1 MVDCNKHLYNLI
13 NNYEISLKEDLT
25 LPNVPVD
32 DAFDAFEDE
41 AKPKKGKVLI
51 AEDIK
56 TNRLILS
63 SLLDTL
69 EIETLEAVDGKEA
82 VEKFKNDPTINFI
95 LMDVKMPV
103 MDGVEAT
110 LIIREW
116 EEIKKLS
123 PTPIIAVTAFDF
135 AEDIKRCMDAGMN
148 DVMFKPADLKTLAK
162 TAEKYLKTKKIDS
175 SLFETNH
182 SEINLRNLIENRQ
195 EEIFSQ
201 EWLSNFILNH
211 NKLGSV
217 LLHGAMNDMPN
228 YFKLLREAIETQN
241 WIETRAVVHVLK
253 GLLRQVGAVRLST
266 ILNDINALLKSGGTM
281 DPSAFDSILQE
292 YQQLEGHLQEWLKK
306 NT

>member
-1 MVDCNKHLYNLI
+1 
-13 NNYEISLKEDLT
+13 

-32 DAFDAFEDE
+32 DAFDAFADE
-41 AKPKKGKVLI
+41 TKPIKGKVLI

-63 SLLDTL
+63 SLLETL
-69 EIETLEAVDGKEA
+69 EIESIQAVDGKEA
-82 VEKFKNDPTINFI
+82 LEMFKADPAINFI

-110 LIIREW
+110 IAIREW
-116 EEIKKLS
+116 EDIKKLDA
-123 PTPIIAVTAFDF
+123 TPIIAVTAFDY

-148 DVMFKPADLKTLAK
+148 DVMYKPADLKTLAK
-162 TAEKYLKTKKIDS
+162 TVEKYLTMKKIDPN
-175 SLFETNH
+175 SLEMNLA
-182 SEINLRNLIENRQ
+182 EVNLRNLIENRQ

-201 EWLSNFILNH
+201 EWLTSFVLNH
-211 NKLGSV
+211 KKLATV
-217 LLHGAMNDMPN
+217 LLNGAMNDMPN
-228 YFKLLREAIETQN
+228 YFKLLRESIEAQN

-266 ILNDINALLKSGGTM
+266 ILNDINALLKGGGVI
-281 DPSAFDSILQE
+281 DQAAFDSILQE
-292 YQQLEGHLQEWLKK
+292 YQSLEGQLQEWLKT

>member
-1 MVDCNKHLYNLI
+1 
-13 NNYEISLKEDLT
+13 

-32 DAFDAFEDE
+32 DAFDAFADE

-63 SLLDTL
+63 SLLETL
-69 EIETLEAVDGKEA
+69 EIESLQAVDGKEA
-82 VEKFKNDPTINFI
+82 VEMFKADPTINFI

-103 MDGVEAT
+103 MDGIEAT
-110 LIIREW
+110 VVIREW

-123 PTPIIAVTAFDF
+123 AIPIIAVTAFDF

-162 TAEKYLKTKKIDS
+162 TVEKYLNIKKIDLS
-175 SLFETNH
+175 ALQTNN

-195 EEIFSQ
+195 EEVFSQ
-201 EWLSNFILNH
+201 EWLTAFVLNH
-211 NKLGSV
+211 KKLASV

-228 YFKLLREAIETQN
+228 YFKLLREAIEEQN

-253 GLLRQVGAVRLST
+253 GLLRQVGSVRLST
-266 ILNDINALLKSGGTM
+266 ILNDLNGLLKSGGTM
-281 DPSAFDSILQE
+281 DQPAFETILKE
-292 YQQLEGHLQEWLKK
+292 YQLLEVQLQDWLKK
-306 NT
+306 NS

>member
-1 MVDCNKHLYNLI
+1 
-13 NNYEISLKEDLT
+13 

-63 SLLDTL
+63 SLLETL
-69 EIETLEAVDGKEA
+69 EIESIEAVDGKEA
-82 VEKFKNDPTINFI
+82 VEKFKADPTINFI

-116 EEIKKLS
+116 EEIKKMS
-123 PTPIIAVTAFDF
+123 ATPIIAVTAFDF

-162 TAEKYLKTKKIDS
+162 TAEKYLTTKKIDS

-211 NKLGSV
+211 HKLGSI
-217 LLHGAMNDMPN
+217 LLHGAMNDMPS
-228 YFKLLREAIETQN
+228 YFKLLRESIEAQN

-266 ILNDINALLKSGGTM
+266 ILNDINALLKSGGTI
-281 DPSAFDSILQE
+281 DQPAFDSILQE
-292 YQQLEGHLQEWLKK
+292 YQQLEGQLQDWLKK

>member
-1 MVDCNKHLYNLI
+1 M
-13 NNYEISLKEDLT
+13 
-25 LPNVPVD
+25 PNVPVD
-32 DAFDAFEDE
+32 DTFDAFEEE

-63 SLLDTL
+63 SLLETH

-82 VEKFKNDPTINFI
+82 VEKFKADPTINFI

-110 LIIREW
+110 VMIREW

-123 PTPIIAVTAFDF
+123 ATPIIAVTAFDF

-162 TAEKYLKTKKIDS
+162 TVEKYLRTKKIDL

-182 SEINLRNLIENRQ
+182 AEINLRNLIENRQ
-195 EEIFSQ
+195 EEVFSQ
-201 EWLSNFILNH
+201 EWLTNFVLNH
-211 NKLGSV
+211 KKLATV

-228 YFKLLREAIETQN
+228 YFKLLRESIEEQN

-266 ILNDINALLKSGGTM
+266 ILNDLNGLLKSGGTM
-281 DPSAFDSILQE
+281 DQPAFETILKE
-292 YQQLEGHLQEWLKK
+292 YQLLEGQLQDWLKQ

>member
-1 MVDCNKHLYNLI
+1 
-13 NNYEISLKEDLT
+13 
-25 LPNVPVD
+25 LPNIPVD

-41 AKPKKGKVLI
+41 AKPKKGRVLI

-63 SLLDTL
+63 SLLETL
-69 EIETLEAVDGKEA
+69 EIESLEAVDGKEA
-82 VEKFKNDPTINFI
+82 VEKFKADPTINFI

-110 LIIREW
+110 VVIREW

-123 PTPIIAVTAFDF
+123 ATPIIAVTAFDY

-162 TAEKYLKTKKIDS
+162 TVEKYLTSKKMDS

-182 SEINLRNLIENRQ
+182 SDINLRNLVENRQ
-195 EEIFSQ
+195 EEVFSQ
-201 EWLSNFILNH
+201 EWLTNFVLNH
-211 NKLGSV
+211 KKLATV

-228 YFKLLREAIETQN
+228 YFKLLRESIEEQN

-266 ILNDINALLKSGGTM
+266 VLNDLNGLLKSGGTI
-281 DPSAFDSILQE
+281 DQPAFESILKE
-292 YQQLEGHLQEWLKK
+292 YQLLEGQLQDWLKQ

>member
-1 MVDCNKHLYNLI
+1 
-13 NNYEISLKEDLT
+13 
-25 LPNVPVD
+25 LPNIPVD

-41 AKPKKGKVLI
+41 AKPKKGRVLI

-63 SLLDTL
+63 SLLETL
-69 EIETLEAVDGKEA
+69 EIESLEAVDGKEA
-82 VEKFKNDPTINFI
+82 VEKFKADPTINFI

-110 LIIREW
+110 VVIREW

-123 PTPIIAVTAFDF
+123 ATPIIAVTAFDY

-162 TAEKYLKTKKIDS
+162 TVEKYLTSKKMDS
-175 SLFETNH
+175 SLFVTNH
-182 SEINLRNLIENRQ
+182 SDINLRNLVENRQ
-195 EEIFSQ
+195 EEVFSQ
-201 EWLSNFILNH
+201 EWLTNFVLNH
-211 NKLGSV
+211 KKLATV

-228 YFKLLREAIETQN
+228 YFKLLRESIEEQN

-266 ILNDINALLKSGGTM
+266 VLNDLNGLLKSGGTI
-281 DPSAFDSILQE
+281 DQPAFESILKE
-292 YQQLEGHLQEWLKK
+292 YQLLEGQLQDWLKQ

>member
-1 MVDCNKHLYNLI
+1 
-13 NNYEISLKEDLT
+13 
-25 LPNVPVD
+25 LPNIPVD

-41 AKPKKGKVLI
+41 AKPKKGRVLI

-63 SLLDTL
+63 SLLETL
-69 EIETLEAVDGKEA
+69 EIESLEAVDGKEA
-82 VEKFKNDPTINFI
+82 VEKFKADPTINFI

-110 LIIREW
+110 VVIREW

-123 PTPIIAVTAFDF
+123 ATPIIAVTAFDY

-162 TAEKYLKTKKIDS
+162 TVEKYLTSKKMDS

-182 SEINLRNLIENRQ
+182 SDINLRNLVENRQ
-195 EEIFSQ
+195 EEVFSQ
-201 EWLSNFILNH
+201 EWLTNFVLNH
-211 NKLGSV
+211 KKLATV

-228 YFKLLREAIETQN
+228 YFKLLRESIEEQN
-241 WIETRAVVHVLK
+241 WIQTRAVVHVLK

-266 ILNDINALLKSGGTM
+266 VLNDLNGLLKSGGTI
-281 DPSAFDSILQE
+281 DQPAFESILKE
-292 YQQLEGHLQEWLKK
+292 YQLLEGQLQDWLKQ

>member
-1 MVDCNKHLYNLI
+1 
-13 NNYEISLKEDLT
+13 

-32 DAFDAFEDE
+32 DAFDAFADE

-63 SLLDTL
+63 SLLETL
-69 EIETLEAVDGKEA
+69 EIESVEAVDGKEA
-82 VEKFKNDPTINFI
+82 VEMFKADPTINFI

-110 LIIREW
+110 VVIREW

-123 PTPIIAVTAFDF
+123 ATPIIAVTAFDF
-135 AEDIKRCMDAGMN
+135 AEDIKRCMDSGMN

-162 TAEKYLKTKKIDS
+162 TVEKYLTTKKIDL
-175 SLFETNH
+175 SLLENNPA
-182 SEINLRNLIENRQ
+182 EINLRNLIENRQ
-195 EEIFSQ
+195 EEVFSQ
-201 EWLSNFILNH
+201 EWLTAFVLNH
-211 NKLGSV
+211 KKLASV

-228 YFKLLREAIETQN
+228 YFKLLREAIEEQN

-253 GLLRQVGAVRLST
+253 GLLRQVGSVRLST
-266 ILNDINALLKSGGTM
+266 ILNDLNGLLKSGGTM
-281 DPSAFDSILQE
+281 DQPAFETILKE
-292 YQQLEGHLQEWLKK
+292 YQLLEVQLQDWLKK
-306 NT
+306 NS

>member
-1 MVDCNKHLYNLI
+1 MS
-13 NNYEISLKEDLT
+13 NN
-25 LPNVPVD
+25 PVD
-32 DAFDAFEDE
+32 DAFDAFADE

-63 SLLDTL
+63 SLLETL
-69 EIETLEAVDGKEA
+69 EIESLQAVDGKEA
-82 VEKFKNDPTINFI
+82 VEMFKADPTINFI

-103 MDGVEAT
+103 MDGIEAT
-110 LIIREW
+110 VVIREW

-123 PTPIIAVTAFDF
+123 AIPIIAVTAFDF

-162 TAEKYLKTKKIDS
+162 TVEKYLNIKKIDLS
-175 SLFETNH
+175 ALQTNN

-201 EWLSNFILNH
+201 EWLTAFVLNH
-211 NKLGSV
+211 KKLASV

-228 YFKLLREAIETQN
+228 YFKLLREAIEEQN

-253 GLLRQVGAVRLST
+253 GLLRQVGSVRLST
-266 ILNDINALLKSGGTM
+266 ILNDLNGLLKSGGTM
-281 DPSAFDSILQE
+281 DQPAFETILKE
-292 YQQLEGHLQEWLKK
+292 YQLLEGQLQDWLKK
-306 NT
+306 NS